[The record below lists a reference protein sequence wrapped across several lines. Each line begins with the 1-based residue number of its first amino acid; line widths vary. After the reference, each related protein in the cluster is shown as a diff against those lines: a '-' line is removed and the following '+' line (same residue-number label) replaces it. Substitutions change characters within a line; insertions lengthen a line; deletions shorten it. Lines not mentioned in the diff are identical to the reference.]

1 MLYDPNI
8 KTGNRNEKFTGFCK
22 DLLDRLATDLQFQ
35 YDLYLAPDKQYGKMK
50 DNTSWTGMVGE
61 LIKKVCTLCHRMV
74 RGYNKEECLTFLLR
88 RRKLGSV

>member
-8 KTGNRNEKFTGFCK
+8 NTGNPNEKFTGFCK

-35 YDLYLAPDKQYGKMK
+35 YHLYLAPDKQYGKMK

-61 LIKKVCTLCHRMV
+61 LIKKVCYAQMCVVRTTREPSPLPQKELCTRV
-74 RGYNKEECLTFLLR
+74 
-88 RRKLGSV
+88 